1 MYCKADAASDAARST
16 SVHLSCDFPALASIS
31 APPTAPCQNQ
41 ACQNRVSSMP
51 ASAQLLGTPDNS

>member
-1 MYCKADAASDAARST
+1 MYCKADAASEAARST
-16 SVHLSCDFPALASIS
+16 SVHRSCDFPALASM
-31 APPTAPCQNQ
+31 CQNQ